1 MKFFKSIDEMSI
13 KQKAILGTI
22 KMFSAVG
29 AITCAYAW
37 FLLLFGFNFMLISLA
52 AFLTFVVIKVLYEYN
67 VNEIERQE
75 LAKNLKKMR
84 EELKTVI

>member
-29 AITCAYAW
+29 AITCVYAW

-67 VNEIERQE
+67 VNELECQE

-84 EELKTVI
+84 EESETGV